1 MDGCKRGWVVLSQS
15 PDGRPSVSVVREFG
29 GLLENG
35 YRLLV
40 VDIPI
45 GLLDR
50 GTRLA
55 DRAAREILKARS
67 CCVFTAPIRPM
78 LGCQNYLE
86 AKACRQKID
95 GKSLTRQAWA
105 IIPKIIQVDLLL
117 NPGTQT
123 RIREG
128 HPEVSFAQMNHG
140 QALPKSKHTAEGQQ
154 ARISLLTKH
163 FPDVVPLVRQ
173 HSSIAEDVLD
183 ALAMLWTAHRI
194 SSGRALRLPAAPETD
209 SRGLLMEMWA

>member
-1 MDGCKRGWVVLSQS
+1 MSQS
-15 PDGRPSVSVVREFG
+15 PDGRPSISVVPEFG
-29 GLLENG
+29 GLLQNG
-35 YRLLV
+35 YKLIV

-55 DRAAREILKARS
+55 DRAAREILKGRS
-67 CCVFTAPIRPM
+67 CCVFTAPIRP
-78 LGCQNYLE
+78 LLRCQNYPE

-105 IIPKIIQVDLLL
+105 IVPKIIQVDLLL
-117 NPGTQT
+117 SSKTQT

-128 HPEVSFAQMNHG
+128 HPEVSFAQMNQG
-140 QALPKSKHTAEGQQ
+140 QALLKSKHTTEGQQ
-154 ARISLLTKH
+154 TRIRLLTKH
-163 FPDVVPLVRQ
+163 FPDVLHITRQ
-173 HSSIAEDVLD
+173 HNPIAEDVLD
-183 ALAMLWTAHRI
+183 ALAMLWTAQRI
-194 SSGRALRLPAAPETD
+194 SSGQALRLPAAPETD